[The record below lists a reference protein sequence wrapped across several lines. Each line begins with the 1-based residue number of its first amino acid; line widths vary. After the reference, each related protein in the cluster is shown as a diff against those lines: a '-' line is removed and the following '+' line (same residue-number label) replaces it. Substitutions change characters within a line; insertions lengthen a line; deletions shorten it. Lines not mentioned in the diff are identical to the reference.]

1 MSVPSDS
8 IFLQVYDVIKID
20 SPTNELYN
28 DKRFLIDYIDN
39 IKLKIINTE
48 TNETFTLLLNSD
60 KSLQDESI
68 QTFVLLKRGA
78 SDGFAK
84 QNNLLPDVWID
95 VHFGGE
101 FPSIITGQ
109 ISNLEEDMIE
119 IKLYPSNDHIYIDF
133 AYKGIPEEL
142 FIEEIKIR
150 PPPSI
155 NKPTDS
161 PDGIDET
168 QVSSEIVEKTPEE
181 QEDEDEQYD
190 IYGTTPTPDF
200 TDEVDKVL
208 NESPEPIF
216 NGKAIGEV
224 SIMKE
229 VDKSKQRFSIDTQTG
244 SLLDDLLAHI
254 PTSQRNTQVMTSL
267 NLMIQ
272 RFIQLRDQ
280 FSEFDDYGNALI
292 PKKKGAGHRP
302 LIHHLQNFEKNHIP
316 ILPVAELH
324 NLFFSPHDNAQDLH
338 NLIEMFE
345 NYKKNNTPSD
355 NNKYKY
361 FLRSIDTFLTPYEMT
376 NNPLAMTT
384 LNLHNDVDIL
394 TQHVEIDDYED
405 TFATQKQNMN
415 PKITNQRILN
425 TERIQPRSIMIMSK
439 PVIDNSK
446 QYLPGTSILSRAGLN
461 EGGYYSK
468 TNIGVTQKIT
478 IDELE
483 TAFDYTTI
491 PNFLKTNLHITVSDS
506 VEEHNIYDKF
516 LNVIIPRT
524 KKLFEYTNQY
534 NTGNLSLISLVSELE
549 PFMVYTDDITYKI
562 YEEMNE
568 FLKTKILDYKKT
580 YKEKQKVFQDI
591 VQNTTKY
598 ITSSST
604 PFNSIIQLLVDSKHP
619 KTKEEL
625 LDEVMFQ
632 IYFPGITNIK
642 TKTTTEL
649 MRTIYALDKGKLLC
663 SAIVLA
669 NLHLLETVNI
679 QDELEKGNEQYEEYI
694 EKEKISDNSC
704 ATLTLTKKYIE
715 LDELLEDNEKTIYYD
730 KQYDQTR
737 YDIIEEYRDEQDTK
751 TPEEFN
757 LFLTEKLQESI
768 GLNEESART
777 EAEAMINKQRTV
789 IDNDY
794 AILEEEGK
802 KNKYYKRV
810 LNKWILNEGFEGV
823 DITDNMFCNIKPK
836 CFTISDKCMNLD
848 VTESVMKRK
857 SLENLLKEFDL
868 SHELSIEDLTNVL
881 LSNFAYYKNQVVQ
894 IRKINKINNYKY
906 NTIRYNIGLE
916 KLSDGSTIV
925 KSPFSE
931 ILELILGQPD
941 FVKKQAHILK
951 FKRLFTREAQEKES
965 PYWLYCT
972 ETNTKLLPTFIPL
985 MASTYLDGGNY
996 LGTMEKIRKERG
1008 KHSDDGSYWVDKH
1021 SGRKISDIDFSD
1033 EEGRNEAGYKVST
1046 NDLLEE
1052 EQKISLDDM
1061 ENLQD
1066 MIEDPDALTV
1076 YKILVALTNYMYI
1089 NVEEYYIPIIQNVL
1103 KLFTRKIIS
1112 EDEHKKREARA
1123 SAKGRK
1129 IKSYDD
1135 SKHYLLIIITAS
1147 YLHMFVQTAIPNIKT
1162 KKTFPGC
1169 IKSFDGFPLDKS
1181 SNIDGIV
1188 YISCI
1193 ILKIKAKSIT
1203 PWNSIAGIK
1212 ADALSQTIRD
1222 LIENDILKDVS
1233 MERMLTKKMEY
1244 ITSGDVNVDVP
1255 IEHDVINWNTF
1266 LPPLVDF
1273 KIKSLQA
1280 LGSGFI
1286 DSVVEKMKSGTAHQD
1301 DDILTIRS
1309 KIIGF
1314 SFQIFE
1320 KINKQVRK
1328 EDALLKTN
1336 AGESFLENT
1345 CCMNTDTIQT
1355 PIEYF
1360 ISKDS
1365 SITRD
1370 MSTIKDY
1377 TDIITDIS
1385 EIPLAPYYLY
1395 DTNTKLTIPSE
1406 SKMFTEKV
1414 IYNYFIYICNFRNNI
1429 PLHRDFERIGI
1440 KKPDNFPKHVS
1451 LSDQV
1456 TFLKHENISYDSSAL
1471 TSLLKVVN
1479 KRNAIKSTSTNDE
1492 PISRIQKIRD
1502 MLQFLKRGNDTSI
1515 PVELQDLLTSLID
1528 TFEIGVKSET
1538 PEIEAIK
1545 NYLARETDKMKTD
1558 ITKFLLTHGRS
1569 TSKEMAP
1576 VMEFINQSTTWS
1588 PLREEANVQFQNIE
1602 HNSAYRILEFMLDCI
1617 NNLCYVY
1624 PNIIL
1629 HKTEYDKIKICKH
1642 WGFSDDHNIDIKKTI
1657 MSYYSFL
1664 PQFYESNFD
1673 SILLNIQEEC
1683 KNLFVLC
1690 TIIPCFSP
1698 TNIPGSDKKI
1708 VSIFDK
1714 VTSTF
1719 LYEYCLLKI
1728 YSYYIKNVSVVGK
1741 IPSVSSKDGRFSE
1754 VSTDAEIDDIRTGNY
1769 GDEEDIVAGLKLE
1782 SAEKIASLLINFTK
1796 RFMIN
1801 KSNINFSHEEI
1812 MKKISRSSDKE
1823 KTTKTTRLKE
1833 FTEEQREIN
1842 KLFKSHKLGEWG
1854 KGLQKGLTQYV
1865 KETYDEE
1872 RREIFNTQGPIE
1884 QRLQAGNF
1892 DMNTH
1897 FTDEAAQE
1905 FLNGQEIEAEE
1916 MSMSHIPDDDDHG
1929 DNDGDEGY

>member
-155 NKPTDS
+155 TKSTDS

-168 QVSSEIVEKTPEE
+168 SVSQDVVEKSPEE
-181 QEDEDEQYD
+181 EADEDEQYD
-190 IYGTTPTPDF
+190 IYGTSPTPDF
-200 TDEVDKVL
+200 TEDVNKVL
-208 NESPEPIF
+208 LESQDNIF
-216 NGKAIGEV
+216 GKAIGEI

-229 VDKSKQRFSIDTQTG
+229 VDKRKQRFGIDTQTG

-254 PTSQRNTQVMTSL
+254 PTSQRDIQVMTSL

-272 RFIQLRDQ
+272 RFIQLRDH
-280 FSEFDDYGNALI
+280 FSEFDDYGNALM
-292 PKKKGAGHRP
+292 PKKKGAVHRP
-302 LIHHLQNFEKNHIP
+302 LIHQLQTFDKNHIP

-338 NLIEMFE
+338 NLNEMFE

-361 FLRSIDTFLTPYEMT
+361 FLRSIDTFLTPYELT
-376 NNPLAMTT
+376 NNPLAMDT
-384 LNLHNDVDIL
+384 LHLHNDVDIL
-394 TQHVEIDDYED
+394 TQHVEIDDYDD
-405 TFATQKQNMN
+405 TFATQQRNMN
-415 PKITNQRILN
+415 PKITNQRILD
-425 TERIQPRSIMIMSK
+425 TERIQPRGIMIMSK

-468 TNIGVTQKIT
+468 TNIGVTQKII
-478 IDELE
+478 IDNLE
-483 TAFDYTTI
+483 TAFDYNTI
-491 PNFLKTNLHITVSDS
+491 PNFLTKNLHITLSDS
-506 VEEHNIYDKF
+506 VEEHDVYDKF

-524 KKLFEYTNQY
+524 KKLFEYTNKY
-534 NTGNLSLISLVSELE
+534 NTGNLSLYSLVSELE
-549 PFMVYTDDITYKI
+549 PFMVYTDDITYKL
-562 YEEMNE
+562 YEDMNE
-568 FLKTKILDYKKT
+568 FLKEKILGYKKT
-580 YKEKQKVFQDI
+580 YKQKQKVFQGI
-591 VQNTTKY
+591 IQNTIKHVNGT
-598 ITSSST
+598 ST
-604 PFNSIIQLLVDSKHP
+604 PFHSIIQLLKDSKHP
-619 KTKEEL
+619 KTKDDL

-632 IYFPGITNIK
+632 VYFPGSIDMN
-642 TKTTTEL
+642 TKTDSEL
-649 MRTIYALDKGKLLC
+649 IRTIYALDKGKLLC
-663 SAIVLA
+663 SAIVLS

-679 QDELEKGNEQYEEYI
+679 QDELEKGNVQYEEYI
-694 EKEKISDNSC
+694 EKEKKSDNSC
-704 ATLTLTKKYIE
+704 ETLTLAKKYIE

-751 TPEEFN
+751 TPDEFN

-768 GLNEESART
+768 GLDEESART
-777 EAEAMINKQRTV
+777 EAEAMIQKKKTV
-789 IDNDY
+789 VDNDY
-794 AILEEEGK
+794 AILDENGK
-802 KNKYYKRV
+802 KNKYYRRV

-836 CFTISDKCMNLD
+836 CFTLSEKCMNLD

-881 LSNFAYYKNQVVQ
+881 LSNFAYYKNQVQQ
-894 IRKINKINNYKY
+894 IRRMNQINNYKY
-906 NTIRYNIGLE
+906 NNIRYNIGLE
-916 KLSDGSTIV
+916 KLSDGEIII
-925 KSPFSE
+925 KSPYAE
-931 ILELILGQPD
+931 VLELILGQPD
-941 FVKKQAHILK
+941 FVKKQNHILK
-951 FKRLFTREAQEKES
+951 FKRSFTREAGEKES
-965 PYWLYCT
+965 TYWFYCIK
-972 ETNTKLLPTFIPL
+972 TNTKLLPTFIPL

-996 LGTMEKIRKERG
+996 LGTMEKIRKDRG
-1008 KHSDDGSYWVDKH
+1008 KVSDDQSYWVDKH

-1089 NVEEYYIPIIQNVL
+1089 NVEEYYLPIIQNVL
-1103 KLFTRKIIS
+1103 NLFTRKIIS

-1129 IKSYDD
+1129 IKSYED
-1135 SKHYLLIIITAS
+1135 SKNYLLIIITAS

-1181 SNIDGIV
+1181 SNIDGII

-1193 ILKIKAKSIT
+1193 ILKIKAKSII
-1203 PWNSIAGIK
+1203 PWNSVSGIK
-1212 ADALSQTIRD
+1212 SDALSQTIRD
-1222 LIENDILKDVS
+1222 LIENDILKDVA
-1233 MERMLTKKMEY
+1233 MERMITKKMEY
-1244 ITSGDVNVDVP
+1244 ITSGAVNVDIP
-1255 IEHDVINWNTF
+1255 IEHDVSNWNTF

-1273 KIKSLQA
+1273 KMKSLQA

-1314 SFQIFE
+1314 SFQILE
-1320 KINKQVRK
+1320 KINKQTRK
-1328 EDALLKTN
+1328 EDALLKNN

-1345 CCMNTDTIQT
+1345 CCINTDAIQT

-1360 ISKDS
+1360 ISKDA
-1365 SITRD
+1365 SIMRD
-1370 MSTIKDY
+1370 MSTVKDY
-1377 TDIITDIS
+1377 MDIIIDIS

-1395 DTNTKLTIPSE
+1395 DTNTKLVIPSE
-1406 SKMFTEKV
+1406 SYAFKEKV
-1414 IYNYFIYICNFRNNI
+1414 IYNYFITTCNFKNDI
-1429 PLHRDFERIGI
+1429 PLHTDFERIGI
-1440 KKPDNFPKHVS
+1440 KKPDNFPKHDS
-1451 LSDQV
+1451 LSDQI

-1479 KRNAIKSTSTNDE
+1479 RRNTIKSTSANDE

-1502 MLQFLKRGNDTSI
+1502 MLHFLKRTNDTSI
-1515 PVELQDLLTSLID
+1515 PAELQELLTALLD
-1528 TFEIGVKSET
+1528 TFEIGVKTET

-1545 NYLARETDKMKTD
+1545 NYLAKENDKMKTD

-1576 VMEFINQSTTWS
+1576 VMEFINESTIWT
-1588 PLREEANVQFQNIE
+1588 PLREEENVQFQNIE
-1602 HNSAYRILEFMLDCI
+1602 HNSVYRILEFILDCI
-1617 NNLCYVY
+1617 NNLCYIY

-1629 HKTEYDKIKICKH
+1629 RKTEYDKIKINKH
-1642 WGFSDDHNIDIKKTI
+1642 WGFSEDHNADIKKMI

-1664 PQFYESNFD
+1664 PQFYDENFE
-1673 SILLNIQEEC
+1673 SILVNIQEEC
-1683 KNLFVLC
+1683 KNIFVLC

-1698 TNIPGSDKKI
+1698 INIPSSDKTV

-1714 VTSTF
+1714 VTATF

-1728 YSYYIKNVSVVGK
+1728 YSYYINNVTTIGNMSASSGK
-1741 IPSVSSKDGRFSE
+1741 DVRFSE

-1769 GDEEDIVAGLKLE
+1769 GDEEDIVDGVRLE
-1782 SAEKIASLLINFTK
+1782 SSEKIASLLIIFTK
-1796 RFMIN
+1796 RFMTN
-1801 KSNINFSHEEI
+1801 KSNINLSYEDI

-1823 KTTKTTRLKE
+1823 KTIKTTRLKE
-1833 FTEEQREIN
+1833 FTEEQRDIN

-1872 RREIFNTQGPIE
+1872 RSEIFGINGANIQS
-1884 QRLQAGNF
+1884 GNF

-1897 FTDEAAQE
+1897 FTDEVVQQLLDDEA
-1905 FLNGQEIEAEE
+1905 IEAEE
-1916 MSMSHIPDDDDHG
+1916 MSISHLPDDDDYG
-1929 DNDGDEGY
+1929 ENDGDEGY